1 MKQAAQLLGFVV
13 STLQLSP
20 LCQQVRI
27 LEVNRFSDQQ
37 FTFKVRMEMV
47 NGRELQIRL
56 YCNQGHTDYAYQLL
70 HHGKPVERWDNKEHF
85 SHLSS
90 HPHHYHTADGQVMD
104 SPLNGDPEH
113 DLPLVLTLL
122 PH

>member
-1 MKQAAQLLGFVV
+1 MKQTAQLLGFVV

-47 NGRELQIRL
+47 NGRVLQIRL
-56 YCNQGHTDYAYQLL
+56 YCNHGHTDYAYQLL
-70 HHGKPVERWDNKEHF
+70 HHGKPV
-85 SHLSS
+85 
-90 HPHHYHTADGQVMD
+90 
-104 SPLNGDPEH
+104 
-113 DLPLVLTLL
+113 
-122 PH
+122 